1 MTEQS
6 LDDIMSGRGASASS
20 ENSTET
26 NAANAATPAA
36 VPSGQTMEQGQQR
49 DGQGRFA
56 GKEQA
61 TAQGQAD
68 SAAAQQPGHVP
79 IQALDAERGKRKE
92 TEERYEKK
100 LKELEDRI
108 ASLSKPQ
115 QAMQQAQPVAP
126 PEIFEDPDGYIRHQ
140 LTPVQQQMMDMR
152 EFVSE
157 NMATTAYGADAV
169 NEAKQAIEQVAATP
183 EGQRVIH
190 EMLQSQHPYD
200 ALMKWHKKQK
210 AMAEVGDDPEAYFQ
224 RRLQEMQ
231 AAQQQPQTPTQT
243 QQPAAQT
250 APLPTDF
257 SGAPSGGPRGGPEY
271 GGPRSLTDIMKR

>member
-20 ENSTET
+20 DTQTET
-26 NAANAATPAA
+26 NAATAATPAA
-36 VPSGQTMEQGQQR
+36 SPSGQTTEQGQQR

-56 GKEQA
+56 GKEQTPA
-61 TAQGQAD
+61 PGQAD
-68 SAAAQQPGHVP
+68 NATTQQPGHVP

-108 ASLSKPQ
+108 ASLSQPQ
-115 QAMQQAQPVAP
+115 QPAQQQPRP
-126 PEIFEDPDGYIRHQ
+126 TLYDDPDGYMQEQ
-140 LTPVQQQMMDMR
+140 LTPVQTAILDMK

-157 NMATTAYGADAV
+157 NMAVQSHGREKVDA
-169 NEAKQAIEQVAATP
+169 AKAAIEQVAATP
-183 EGQRVIH
+183 DGQRVIA
-190 EMLQSQHPYD
+190 EMIYSQHPFEV
-200 ALMKWHKKQK
+200 LMTWHKRQM
-210 AMAEVGDDPEAYFQ
+210 AFAEVGDDPEAWFQ
-224 RRLQEMQ
+224 KRLAAMQ
-231 AAQQQPQTPTQT
+231 GGQQQQPQAQSQQT
-243 QQPAAQT
+243 QQPAAQA

-271 GGPRSLTDIMKR
+271 GGPRSLSDIMKR

>member
-26 NAANAATPAA
+26 NAANAATNVAA
-36 VPSGQTMEQGQQR
+36 PSGQTTEQGQQR

-56 GKEQA
+56 GKEQTPA
-61 TAQGQAD
+61 PGQAEN
-68 SAAAQQPGHVP
+68 ATQQPGHVP

-108 ASLSKPQ
+108 ASLSQPQ
-115 QAMQQAQPVAP
+115 QPAQQQPKP
-126 PEIFEDPDGYIRHQ
+126 TLFDNPDGYMQEQ
-140 LTPVQQQMMDMR
+140 LTPVQTAILDMK

-157 NMATTAYGADAV
+157 NMAVQSHGREKVDA
-169 NEAKQAIEQVAATP
+169 AKAAIEQVAATP
-183 EGQRVIH
+183 DGQRVIA
-190 EMLQSQHPYD
+190 EMIHSQHPFD
-200 ALMKWHKKQK
+200 VLMKWHKRQ
-210 AMAEVGDDPEAYFQ
+210 AAFAEVGDDPEAWFQ
-224 RRLQEMQ
+224 KRLAAMQ
-231 AAQQQPQTPTQT
+231 AGQQQPQAQSQQT
-243 QQPAAQT
+243 QQPAAQA

>member
-20 ENSTET
+20 NTQADN
-26 NAANAATPAA
+26 NAANAATTA
-36 VPSGQTMEQGQQR
+36 VASSGQATEQGQQR

-56 GKEQA
+56 GKEQTPA
-61 TAQGQAD
+61 PGPAENASAQPAG
-68 SAAAQQPGHVP
+68 GKVP

-92 TEERYEKK
+92 IEERHERE
-100 LKELEDRI
+100 LKELRDQI
-108 ASLSKPQ
+108 AALSKPQ
-115 QAMQQAQPVAP
+115 PPAQQTQPVAP

-157 NMATTAYGADAV
+157 NMAVTAHGADAV

-183 EGQRVIH
+183 EGQRVIA

-200 ALMKWHKKQK
+200 ALMKWHKKQR

-231 AAQQQPQTPTQT
+231 AAQQQPQTQT
-243 QQPAAQT
+243 QQPATQAT
-250 APLPTDF
+250 PLPTDF

>member
-26 NAANAATPAA
+26 NAANAATTAA
-36 VPSGQTMEQGQQR
+36 SPSGQTTEQGQQR

-56 GKEQA
+56 GKEQTPA
-61 TAQGQAD
+61 PGQAD
-68 SAAAQQPGHVP
+68 NATTQQPGHVP

-115 QAMQQAQPVAP
+115 QAAQQAQPVAP

-157 NMATTAYGADAV
+157 NMAVTAHGADAV
-169 NEAKQAIEQVAATP
+169 NEAKQAVEQVAATP
-183 EGQRVIH
+183 EGQRVIA

-200 ALMKWHKKQK
+200 ALMKWHKKQR

-231 AAQQQPQTPTQT
+231 AAQQQPQTQT
-243 QQPAAQT
+243 QQPATQA

>member
-20 ENSTET
+20 DTQTDN
-26 NAANAATPAA
+26 NAANAATTA
-36 VPSGQTMEQGQQR
+36 VAPSGQTTEQGQQR

-56 GKEQA
+56 GKEQTPVHGQGDNTA
-61 TAQGQAD
+61 T
-68 SAAAQQPGHVP
+68 QQPGHVP

-115 QAMQQAQPVAP
+115 QSTQQPQPVAP

-183 EGQRVIH
+183 DGQRVIA

-231 AAQQQPQTPTQT
+231 AAQQQPQTQT
-243 QQPAAQT
+243 QQPATPA

>member
-1 MTEQS
+1 VTEQS

-26 NAANAATPAA
+26 DTANAATTAA
-36 VPSGQTMEQGQQR
+36 TAPSGQTTEQGQQR

-61 TAQGQAD
+61 SAPGQAEN
-68 SAAAQQPGHVP
+68 AATQQPGHVP

-100 LKELEDRI
+100 LKELEERI
-108 ASLSKPQ
+108 ASLSQPQ
-115 QAMQQAQPVAP
+115 QPAQQQPKP
-126 PEIFEDPDGYIRHQ
+126 TLFDNPDGYMQEQ
-140 LTPVQQQMMDMR
+140 LTPVQTAILDMK

-157 NMATTAYGADAV
+157 NMAVQSHGQEKVDA
-169 NEAKQAIEQVAATP
+169 AKEAIEQAATTP
-183 EGQRVIH
+183 EGQRVIA
-190 EMLQSQHPYD
+190 EMIQSKHPFEV
-200 ALMKWHKKQK
+200 LMTWHKRHT
-210 AMAEVGDDPEAYFQ
+210 AFAEVGDDPEAWFQ
-224 RRLQEMQ
+224 KRLAAMQ
-231 AAQQQPQTPTQT
+231 GGQQQPQAQSQQT
-243 QQPAAQT
+243 QQPAAQA

>member
-6 LDDIMSGRGASASS
+6 LDDIMSGRGVSASS
-20 ENSTET
+20 DTQTET
-26 NAANAATPAA
+26 NAANAATTAA
-36 VPSGQTMEQGQQR
+36 PPSGQTTEQGQQR

-56 GKEQA
+56 GKEQTPA
-61 TAQGQAD
+61 PGQAEN
-68 SAAAQQPGHVP
+68 AATQQPGQVP

-108 ASLSKPQ
+108 VSLSQPQ
-115 QAMQQAQPVAP
+115 QLAQPQP
-126 PEIFEDPDGYIRHQ
+126 KPTLFDNPDGYMQEQ
-140 LTPVQQQMMDMR
+140 LTPVQTAILDMK

-157 NMATTAYGADAV
+157 SMAVQSHGREKVDA
-169 NEAKQAIEQVAATP
+169 AKAAIEQVAATP
-183 EGQRVIH
+183 DGQRVIA
-190 EMLQSQHPYD
+190 EMINSQHPFEV
-200 ALMKWHKKQK
+200 LMNWHKRQM
-210 AMAEVGDDPEAYFQ
+210 AFAEVGDDPEAWFQ
-224 RRLQEMQ
+224 KRLAAMQ
-231 AAQQQPQTPTQT
+231 GGQQQPQAQPQQT
-243 QQPAAQT
+243 HQPAAQA

>member
-20 ENSTET
+20 DTQTDN
-26 NAANAATPAA
+26 NAANAATTAA
-36 VPSGQTMEQGQQR
+36 APSGQTTEHVQQR

-68 SAAAQQPGHVP
+68 NAAAQQPGHVP

-108 ASLSKPQ
+108 ASLSNPQ
-115 QAMQQAQPVAP
+115 QATQQAQPVAP

-183 EGQRVIH
+183 EGQRVIA

-200 ALMKWHKKQK
+200 ALMKWYKKQK
-210 AMAEVGDDPEAYFQ
+210 AMDEVGDDPEAYFQ

-231 AAQQQPQTPTQT
+231 AAQQQPQTQT
-243 QQPAAQT
+243 QQPATQA

>member
-20 ENSTET
+20 DTQTDN
-26 NAANAATPAA
+26 NAANAATTSAT
-36 VPSGQTMEQGQQR
+36 PSGQTTEQGQQR

-61 TAQGQAD
+61 TAQGQAEN
-68 SAAAQQPGHVP
+68 AATQQPGHVP
-79 IQALDAERGKRKE
+79 IQALDAERGRRKE
-92 TEERYEKK
+92 IEERHERE
-100 LKELEDRI
+100 LKELRDQL
-108 ASLSKPQ
+108 AALSKPQ
-115 QAMQQAQPVAP
+115 QATQQPQPVAP

-157 NMATTAYGADAV
+157 NMAVTAHGADAV

-183 EGQRVIH
+183 DGQRVIA

-231 AAQQQPQTPTQT
+231 AAQQQPQTQT
-243 QQPAAQT
+243 QQPATQA